1 MAIPNFLAKSDF
13 AKKDIQRTVF
23 VVLLKSLSDQT
34 FLSMKTNSLQTI
46 KFYYRQALRYR
57 WVALMML
64 LSSAI
69 SSAMGVII
77 PLYFKDLFNLIA
89 SSTDKNIASIT
100 AFHLL
105 LVIAS
110 LSLIQ
115 WALWRVNN
123 FSANYF
129 ESKSLA
135 DLSNQ
140 CFSYLHLHSS
150 SFFNN
155 NFVGSLVKRVN
166 WFVRGFEAITDRL
179 IFNLVPL
186 IVSVSAIII
195 VLLGVKPLLALAVLL
210 WVLTFLTVS
219 YIVTRFK
226 LKYDIARNEAESAN
240 TALLADTITNNLNV
254 KLFNAYAPEVADYQ
268 ASSRDVQQ
276 KRKFA
281 WDIWAVF
288 ESFQGLLSV
297 VLEIGIF
304 YIAITLWRQGILT
317 IGDFALI
324 QVYIVVILAQVWDF
338 GRIIRQFYESLSDA
352 EEMTEI
358 LITPHE
364 IVDIHGAKELVV
376 NRGEIAFKNVTFN
389 YNETRTVIDKMNLTI
404 TPGEKIAFIGPS
416 GAGKTTIIKLLFRM
430 HDLTAGQ
437 ITIDDQNIARVT
449 QESLWRNV
457 SLVPQDPLLF
467 HRSLMENIRYG
478 RAGATDEQVI
488 EVAKKARCHDFIS
501 RQEKGYETFVGERG
515 VKLSGGERQRVAI
528 ARAILRNAP
537 ILVLDEATSSLDS
550 ESEHLIQEALEELMK
565 AKTVLMVAHRLST
578 IRQAD
583 RIIVIEDGQI
593 TEQGNHDELANKD
606 SGTYAKLWQ
615 LQAGGFIE
623 D

>member
-1 MAIPNFLAKSDF
+1 
-13 AKKDIQRTVF
+13 
-23 VVLLKSLSDQT
+23 
-34 FLSMKTNSLQTI
+34 
-46 KFYYRQALRYR
+46 
-57 WVALMML
+57 
-64 LSSAI
+64 
-69 SSAMGVII
+69 
-77 PLYFKDLFNLIA
+77 
-89 SSTDKNIASIT
+89 
-100 AFHLL
+100 
-105 LVIAS
+105 
-110 LSLIQ
+110 
-115 WALWRVNN
+115 
-123 FSANYF
+123 
-129 ESKSLA
+129 
-135 DLSNQ
+135 
-140 CFSYLHLHSS
+140 
-150 SFFNN
+150 
-155 NFVGSLVKRVN
+155 
-166 WFVRGFEAITDRL
+166 
-179 IFNLVPL
+179 
-186 IVSVSAIII
+186 
-195 VLLGVKPLLALAVLL
+195 
-210 WVLTFLTVS
+210 
-219 YIVTRFK
+219 
-226 LKYDIARNEAESAN
+226 
-240 TALLADTITNNLNV
+240 
-254 KLFNAYAPEVADYQ
+254 
-268 ASSRDVQQ
+268 
-276 KRKFA
+276 
-281 WDIWAVF
+281 
-288 ESFQGLLSV
+288 V

-404 TPGEKIAFIGPS
+404 SPGEKIAFIGPS
-416 GAGKTTIIKLLFRM
+416 SAGKTTIVKLLFRM

-478 RAGATDEQVI
+478 RAGATDDEVI
-488 EVAKKARCHDFIS
+488 EAARKARCHDFIS

-565 AKTVLMVAHRLST
+565 GKTVLMVAHRLST
-578 IRQAD
+578 IRQTD
-583 RIIVIEDGQI
+583 RIIVIEDGKI
-593 TEQGNHDELANKD
+593 TEEGSHDELANKD